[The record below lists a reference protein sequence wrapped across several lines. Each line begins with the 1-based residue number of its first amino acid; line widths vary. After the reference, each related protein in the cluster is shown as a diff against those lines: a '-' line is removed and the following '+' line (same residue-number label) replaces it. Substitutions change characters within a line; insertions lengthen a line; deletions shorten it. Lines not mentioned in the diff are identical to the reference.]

1 MADET
6 ERTTIPTTARR
17 AADLLDI
24 NTRGALIAI
33 AIALLAIAILI
44 GTQVFQGSTIG
55 NSPNSKKFQAVF
67 LTNGQVYFGKLSGL
81 GGAYASLNDVY
92 YIQSGAPQPGASPAP
107 SAQPNLSLVQLGQ
120 EIHGPEKQM
129 QIASSQIVFWE
140 DLKDDGKVVQAIK
153 QQNAQGGQNNQN
165 QGAPGVQ
172 PNGAQQPA
180 GQPQGGQP
188 LQNSQPQTSAAPR

>member
-1 MADET
+1 MAEET
-6 ERTTIPTTARR
+6 ERTTQTSGARR

-24 NTRGALIAI
+24 NTRGALVAI

-44 GTQVFQGSTIG
+44 GTQVFQGSAIG
-55 NSPNSKKFQAVF
+55 NAPNSKKFQAVF

-81 GGAYASLNDVY
+81 GGSYATLSDVY
-92 YIQSGAPQPGASPAP
+92 YIQSGAQQGAAGASPAP

-129 QIASSQIVFWE
+129 QIAASQIVFWE

-153 QQNAQGGQNNQN
+153 QQGGQGGQQQN
-165 QGAPGVQ
+165 QGQGSPQ
-172 PNGAQQPA
+172 QQQP
-180 GQPQGGQP
+180 QQGGQP
-188 LQNSQPQTSAAPR
+188 LQNSQPQGSAAPR